1 MDYLS
6 NRIEDLKNRFKDLGL
21 SKESPEYKLINDAI
35 SLIGDTAA
43 QQDLAN
49 NRIAELEESMDQL
62 YENMKEVQ
70 ELLIKTLDA
79 DEWTPSEDKEDDIQ
93 NDDERIDDF
102 YTVQCPFCE
111 MLFIIE
117 KNEIDED
124 IECPYCNKMFSASEN
139 VVKQ

>member
-6 NRIEDLKNRFKDLGL
+6 NRIDDIKKKFKELEI
-21 SKESPEYKLINDAI
+21 SKESPEYKLINEAI
-35 SLIGDTAA
+35 ALLGDVSA

-62 YENMKEVQ
+62 YENMRDVQ

-79 DEWTPSEDKEDDIQ
+79 DEWTPSSEKEDEAQDE
-93 NDDERIDDF
+93 NERIDDF

-139 VVKQ
+139 IVKQ